1 VSYTALSDGGSAA
14 IALTQGWV
22 IKTTGSGLA
31 TLGPGPMKG
40 QTRSLEGNA
49 TVGPFDY
56 AVSVY
61 LTGRQ
66 SLSYEAAD
74 SAAYALAL
82 QTLAPGAGSIPFAT
96 AVPFT
101 TRFAYMAQ
109 QTVSSVLAF
118 TVNSAGAAE
127 GASCTVDL
135 IADGTNFPT
144 FTGFREWDGSSGYV
158 NSLNVRNCVT
168 FFVRGGI
175 YYYSINQQSGAA
187 ADQVAATAVTMSGPT
202 SGTVSVASSNF
213 TVGANGTITGTVT
226 VTPAATGGGTFSPTS
241 VAISSG
247 TPTATFSYTPASTGA
262 KTISVT
268 NNGGLSNPSSIAFTS
283 NAAGYSLLAHGS
295 GVQTTA
301 AINTTGADFIVV
313 GIAADVG
320 RTLSDNKGNTWTAL
334 TASSSAGPGLSTAKL
349 FYCKSPTVGTGHT
362 FTASIGYATVF
373 AAAFSGSGA
382 TPFSAEIG
390 NTTAS
395 ATSLAA
401 GSITPAQNNSL
412 VIALLTE
419 GPTLAS
425 PAISTGFTVSDS
437 IAGVSGT
444 AYGGVLVYELQST
457 ATARNATWT
466 WATGAEEAATRVAV
480 FK

>member
-1 VSYTALSDGGSAA
+1 MALRQVLSTIMGFKYGLDSAGNPVWNRRDGSQIVIDSDA
-14 IALTQGWV
+14 
-22 IKTTGSGLA
+22 TTGVPSIFTRTTTGAEKL
-31 TLGPGPMKG
+31 TVLGPGIISF
-40 QTRSLEGNA
+40 TTA
-49 TVGPFDY
+49 IPFNS
-56 AVSVY
+56 A
-61 LTGRQ
+61 
-66 SLSYEAAD
+66 LSYM
-74 SAAYALAL
+74 S
-82 QTLAPGAGSIPFAT
+82 Q
-96 AVPFT
+96 
-101 TRFAYMAQ
+101 R
-109 QTVSSVLAF
+109 TVNSVLAF
-118 TVNSAGAAE
+118 TVNSTGAVE
-127 GASCTVDL
+127 GGSCTVDL
-135 IADGTNFPT
+135 LADGTNVPT

-158 NSLNVRNCVT
+158 NTLNVRNCVT
-168 FFVRGGI
+168 FFARGGI

-187 ADQVAATAVTMSGPT
+187 ADQVAATAVTLSGPT

-213 TVGANGTITGTVT
+213 TVGANGTITGTVV
-226 VTPAATGGGTFSPTS
+226 VTPAATGGGTFTPSS
-241 VAISSG
+241 VSISSG
-247 TPTATFSYTPASTGA
+247 SPTATFSYTPASTGS

-268 NNGGLSNPSSIAFTS
+268 NNGSLSNPSSIAFTS

-334 TASSSAGPGLSTAKL
+334 TASSSAGPGLSTARL

-362 FTASIGYATVF
+362 FTASINYASVF
-373 AAAFSGSGA
+373 AMAFSGSG
-382 TPFSAEIG
+382 TIPFDVEIG
-390 NTTAS
+390 AVTTS

-401 GSITPAQNNSL
+401 GNLTPSQNNSL
-412 VIALLTE
+412 VVALLTE

-425 PAISTGFTVSDS
+425 PTISTGFTVSDS